1 MLSLDNADAYKGLV
15 FSSLKQPKNRDF
27 CMCYIR
33 NILIF
38 SKIRAQIA
46 LLTQEQ
52 FISRTNNVFQTLC
65 LTYSFSTNKD
75 KL

>member
-15 FSSLKQPKNRDF
+15 FSSLKQSKNRAF
-27 CMCYIR
+27 CMWYIR
-33 NILIF
+33 NIFIF

-52 FISRTNNVFQTLC
+52 FISRTNNVFQTL
-65 LTYSFSTNKD
+65 LFN
-75 KL
+75 L